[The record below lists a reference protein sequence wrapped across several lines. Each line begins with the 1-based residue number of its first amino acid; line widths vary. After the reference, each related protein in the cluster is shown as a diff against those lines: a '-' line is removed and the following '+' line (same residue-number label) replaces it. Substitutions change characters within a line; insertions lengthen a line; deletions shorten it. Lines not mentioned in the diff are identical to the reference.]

1 MYIRHTRLTKKGS
14 VFMKG
19 LNQAYVFPILDVILN
34 IFNLGSQ
41 VFISWYLLKDQ
52 FGVLTTTLGL
62 LSVLII
68 FGISIQTFVAREVS
82 KHRLI
87 SKDIITI
94 YNLVLTFMLA
104 ILIGLVILSKPIS
117 ILLITDVSNLILVSL
132 IVFINGLVSFKRGVL
147 QGYKDLIYLNL
158 SFYIEVLVKLVVIAI
173 VLPFIPR
180 LQVVYIA
187 TGVGMLAAYINDT
200 YWLRRKH
207 GIYER
212 SYKLESI
219 SSVGSQISEVFTK
232 VKDIAASNFGL
243 FYLTS
248 INMIIVNY
256 FNHSLS
262 GDYAVAIKY
271 SQLVIFIGFSIIT
284 VIIPYASS
292 SSNDMKS
299 IKTYV
304 LRFYILFFAL
314 GVVGLGVY
322 KFIAPNTISL
332 LFGDK
337 YLGSGKYIM
346 GQSISYILLI
356 YCFLS
361 ISLYIAFDRKDYVY
375 ILMVGGAFIT
385 LGMIIF
391 RSSIEGIIRVQIVS
405 YLGLFILLTG
415 KLIYRSDFMKT
426 NKSRILFLSW
436 RDIKSPKKGGAEVF
450 THQMLKNIDKE
461 KFEITHFSPIYSGLP
476 AEETIDGVKYIR
488 KGNIFTVIP
497 YAIIHYITRRKS
509 IDYVVDQCNT
519 HRFFTPLWVSRSKR
533 IFFIHQMTKEIWF
546 RNTKAPFSY
555 IGYYFEKLMTY
566 IYKGNRTFTVSNST
580 KKDLIDMG
588 LNSSKILILP
598 EGIDFVPWDK
608 KGFLEKE
615 RDITFT
621 YVGRFSKYKGID
633 ATIESFGMIKR
644 DHPDAKLW
652 IIGKKDQRYID
663 EVLIPI
669 MNSYNLIE
677 MDGAGSGDVKFFGF
691 VSDELKLEL
700 MSRSHYLV
708 FPSEREGWGL
718 TITEAAAVGT
728 PSIVY
733 NSAGLVD
740 AVEGGNRGYIVSENT
755 AVGLYKMMS
764 HVVGENVEYEYMR
777 DMAHEYSKRFQWIR
791 TAEVFE
797 GYMESIMKG
806 EL

>member
-1 MYIRHTRLTKKGS
+1 
-14 VFMKG
+14 MKR
-19 LNQAYVFPILDVILN
+19 LNQAYIFPVLDVILN

-41 VFISWYLLKDQ
+41 VFISWYLLKSE

-68 FGISIQTFVAREVS
+68 FGISVQTFVAREIS

-87 SKDIITI
+87 SKDIIST
-94 YNLVLTFMLA
+94 YNSALTFMMAVL
-104 ILIGLVILSKPIS
+104 L
-117 ILLITDVSNLILVSL
+117 ILLVLSNQVAALLKTEVMNVIFVSI
-132 IVFINGLVSFKRGVL
+132 IVLINGLLSFKRGVL
-147 QGYKDLIYLNL
+147 QGYKDLILLNL
-158 SFYIEVLVKLVVIAI
+158 SFYIEVLIKLIVILVILPI
-173 VLPFIPR
+173 VPKV
-180 LQVVYIA
+180 QVVYIA
-187 TGVGMLAAYINDT
+187 TGIGMAFAFVNDT

-207 GIYER
+207 GIYGKTPKF
-212 SYKLESI
+212 SSI
-219 SSVGSQISEVFTK
+219 SSITNQIVEMFNN

-292 SSNDMKS
+292 AIKDLKS
-299 IKTYV
+299 VRSYV
-304 LRFYILFFAL
+304 SKFYILFFLL
-314 GVVGLGVY
+314 GIIGIVVY
-322 KFIAPNTISL
+322 KFIAPNTIQL
-332 LFGDK
+332 MFGEK
-337 YLGSGKYIM
+337 YIGSGRYIM
-346 GQSISYILLI
+346 GQAISYILLI
-356 YCFLS
+356 YCYLS
-361 ISLYIAFDRKDYVY
+361 ISLYIAFDRKDY
-375 ILMVGGAFIT
+375 INTLIVGGALIT
-385 LGMIIF
+385 AGMILY
-391 RSSIEGIIRVQIVS
+391 RDSIEGIIMVQTVS
-405 YLGLFILLTG
+405 YLGMFIILTAR
-415 KLIYRSDFMKT
+415 LIYGSDIMKT
-426 NKSRILFLSW
+426 KKSNILFLSW

-450 THQMLKNIDKE
+450 THQMLKNIDMD
-461 KFEITHFSPIYSGLP
+461 KFEITHFSPISNGLP
-476 AEETIDGVKYIR
+476 KEEVIDGIKYIR

-497 YAIIHYITRRKS
+497 YAFLHYITRRKS

-519 HRFFTPLWVSRSKR
+519 HRFFTPFWVSSSKR

-580 KKDLIDMG
+580 KKDLIEMG
-588 LNSSKILILP
+588 LNSNKILILP

-608 KGFLEKE
+608 NGFLEKE

-633 ATIESFGMIKR
+633 ATIESFGMIKK

-663 EVLIPI
+663 EVLKPI
-669 MNSYNLIE
+669 MKSYNLTE
-677 MDGAGSGDVKFFGF
+677 MDGTGSGDVKFFGF

-740 AVEGGNRGYIVSENT
+740 AVDGGNRGYIVDENSSL
-755 AVGLYKMMS
+755 GLYKMMS
-764 HVVGENVEYEYMR
+764 YVVSENVQYDYMR

-791 TAEVFE
+791 TASVFE
-797 GYMESIMKG
+797 GYMEAIMKG